1 MHEYDVTLK
10 NVLTHAGA
18 GAIAR
23 ITGSPIERWHNV
35 ELPETRNLRV
45 DLLGE
50 TATGDLIHMEIQR
63 SNDPEIIWRMIDYG
77 SAIRRKFGKWP
88 QQCVLYVG
96 DEPLRMPGRF
106 DNGSI
111 AIGFRL
117 TDVRDLDGEALL
129 ASPCLE
135 DNILAI
141 LTRLHDQREAV
152 KRIVQAIAASEPSRH
167 AAALKELTFLGGLRK
182 LGSVI
187 IEEAGK
193 VPVFDDIIDHDL
205 LGPVLLRGRVEG
217 REEGRV
223 EGREEGRV
231 EGVIEGERRSLRRLI
246 EQRFGPL
253 PAWARER
260 LDVLTAPQIEQS
272 QLLVLN
278 ARSLDDIL
286 R

>member
-1 MHEYDVTLK
+1 M
-10 NVLTHAGA
+10 
-18 GAIAR
+18 
-23 ITGSPIERWHNV
+23 
-35 ELPETRNLRV
+35 
-45 DLLGE
+45 
-50 TATGDLIHMEIQR
+50 
-63 SNDPEIIWRMIDYG
+63 
-77 SAIRRKFGKWP
+77 
-88 QQCVLYVG
+88 
-96 DEPLRMPGRF
+96 
-106 DNGSI
+106 
-111 AIGFRL
+111 
-117 TDVRDLDGEALL
+117 
-129 ASPCLE
+129 
-135 DNILAI
+135 
-141 LTRLHDQREAV
+141 
-152 KRIVQAIAASEPSRH
+152 
-167 AAALKELTFLGGLRK
+167 
-182 LGSVI
+182 
-187 IEEAGK
+187 
-193 VPVFDDIIDHDL
+193 PVFDDIIDHDL